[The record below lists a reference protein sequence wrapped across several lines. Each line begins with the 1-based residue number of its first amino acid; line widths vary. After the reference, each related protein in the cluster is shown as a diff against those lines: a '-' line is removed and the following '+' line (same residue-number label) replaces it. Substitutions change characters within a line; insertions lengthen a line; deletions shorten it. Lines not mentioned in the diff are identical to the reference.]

1 MTKIRKFLLV
11 ILVTIAL
18 FFSCL
23 AAFVMNANNV
33 VYAATS
39 YPYYTAEQYTNS
51 DYLLFDNGTESLVR
65 QISDFSSDV
74 KAASVGTSFPELA
87 QVIPRQYLESTQQ
100 NAVFQYNGKEYGF
113 YVVKEGDSFDVL
125 LIDFVYEFEDG
136 DEHSDIEYKI
146 RIKPLLQQTFL
157 RIEDNGTYEWVK
169 SVFNNYTYYVA
180 NPRFMATVQNENALN
195 YGDSGYSKENDD
207 GTIILQFRTNY
218 GKVRYAT
225 EEDFWAI
232 IEEFNAN
239 QMLDSFIDI
248 LDSFTYNLAGTV
260 RDYVELGLDIY
271 ETGKET
277 TVLTDNENN
286 IFTQYSKE
294 AQKENPQIEGYSRKA
309 GFMPKE
315 EMILSADDDSY
326 AEFIVVLNDSNYKT
340 RLTQYCEFD
349 IVRRL
354 TNYSSMEYVAGNW
367 YDENAQSLQFS
378 KQRILFEDQEP
389 KFEVTKENVE
399 GDNIPVYL
407 LPHGKQTI
415 AFKPDYSAYYKF
427 DFEDST
433 GLNLSV
439 IDSNGNAVKD
449 NGYYDLKGGE
459 TYNIVI
465 TSGDEKAITSLGIS
479 LVDGKSSGTVYAKEQ
494 RLVKLNISQ
503 SDVYNLSTNNS
514 YCLIDDILVKTSRG
528 FIKYSEYSGYTPN
541 STVSVPLQKGEYY
554 VLVYNSSAVNRS
566 FNLGAEECAVGEV
579 GETNAVNTDGMNY
592 VYIKFEIDAGDYIGT
607 ILNAENYKV
616 LDCSLESIPISR
628 LSDGN
633 FFVENNGDVLYIG
646 VLAGEGT
653 TNVLLNLSE
662 NSTMWKINGEVV
674 DNNKAELERGN
685 SYEIE
690 FYINGIEQGDTFI
703 FNFNGAP
710 DGLAEAINFTGNIL
724 TIKDYCLTDYSFTVK
739 YYFNALAESISGLE
753 ITPVYTVT
761 FEGIDITNDEELTF
775 NWVQTDDLATIYYEV
790 SNGTISC
797 NGAVDTTGYVVG
809 NTYSEDL
816 TQYLSSFGISNVT
829 ITISKID
836 VTTSKGAMAVNLK
849 TPFTAKVHM
858 AYGSGSGTKTNP
870 YIISC
875 NRHFENLNLTT
886 QYVKYYFSMTKTLNF
901 SSPAVKNFYG
911 YINYSD
917 KETDATYNGA
927 VGRINYNCYV
937 EDGSLIENNYGT
949 IMNLEVQTK
958 ILDFDR
964 ISVYTVGGIVEN
976 NKSTGV
982 ISHCSVALKCSSTDV
997 SSSHIGGIAGVNNG
1011 KIEHCH
1017 SNSQI
1022 TTIGDYGSVAYE
1034 NKGTIDDCGANGSIT
1049 QKILKTTIYWNTYVG
1064 GMAAKNSGTIKNCS
1078 AGNDFDS
1085 YLNIVI
1091 VVDYVDDDSIH
1102 PYTGPIVGENTG
1114 TVSNCDN
1121 KYFTINTGN
1130 LHSWQVWFTKYDQLK
1145 NVNNI
1150 I

>member
-1 MTKIRKFLLV
+1 MKKTKKVILSLLV
-11 ILVTIAL
+11 AMIILLSAFAL
-18 FFSCL
+18 MGFTT
-23 AAFVMNANNV
+23 NAS
-33 VYAATS
+33 VYADSKTYFS
-39 YPYYTAEQYTNS
+39 PEKYTESDALLNS
-51 DYLLFDNGTESLVR
+51 DGSESYKNI
-65 QISDFSSDV
+65 QTFSNEV
-74 KAASVGTSFPELA
+74 KAASIGTSFPELT
-87 QVIPRQYLESTQQ
+87 QVIPRQYLESTQT
-100 NAVFQYNGKEYGF
+100 NATYSYNGKEYGF
-113 YVVKEGDSFDVL
+113 YVVKEDNHFDVL
-125 LIDFVYEFEDG
+125 LIDFVYEFEDS

-354 TNYSSMEYVAGNW
+354 TNYSSMEHVAGNW

-389 KFEVTKENVE
+389 EFKVTEENVE

-407 LPHGKQTI
+407 LPNGKQTI

-427 DFEDST
+427 DLEDST

-459 TYNIVI
+459 NYNIIV

-514 YCLIDDILVKTSRG
+514 YCLINDILVKSSRG
-528 FIKYSEYSGYTPN
+528 FINYSEYSGYTHLP
-541 STVSVPLQKGEYY
+541 TVSVPLQEGEYY
-554 VLVYNSSAVNRS
+554 VLIYNSSAVNRS

-579 GETNAVNTDGMNY
+579 GETNTVNTDGMNY
-592 VYIKFEIDAGDYIGT
+592 VYIKFEIDTGDYIGT

-616 LDCSLESIPISR
+616 LDYSLESIPIYR
-628 LSDGN
+628 LSNGN
-633 FFVENNGDVLYIG
+633 FLVENNGNVLYIG

-710 DGLAEAINFTGNIL
+710 DGLAEAINFTDNTL
-724 TIKDYCLTDYSFTVK
+724 TIKDYCPTDYSFTVK

-797 NGAVDTTGYVVG
+797 NGSVDTTGYVVG
-809 NTYSEDL
+809 NTYGEDL

-858 AYGSGSGTKTNP
+858 AYASGSGTKNNP

-875 NRHFENLNLTT
+875 NRHFENMGINTDADTYFTITKYLKLEGNVIEDFYGIIESKDLVVISWTPEDKQKMGIIINNSGTIRNLQVNVNYNFNLTG
-886 QYVKYYFSMTKTLNF
+886 LW
-901 SSPAVKNFYG
+901 G
-911 YINYSD
+911 H
-917 KETDATYNGA
+917 
-927 VGRINYNCYV
+927 
-937 EDGSLIENNYGT
+937 
-949 IMNLEVQTK
+949 
-958 ILDFDR
+958 
-964 ISVYTVGGIVEN
+964 TVGGIVCNNEDSGLIEN
-976 NKSTGV
+976 
-982 ISHCSVALKCSSTDV
+982 CSVTMIRASKLNHTTTVGGIAGINNGTINNCYATVDVITGGTFGGIAGINYGTITDSCGMGDIV
-997 SSSHIGGIAGVNNG
+997 QKVETYEGCYELSYVGGIAGVNG
-1011 KIEHCH
+1011 AGGEI
-1017 SNSQI
+1017 SNCVGGTRDDSYLYVI
-1022 TTIGDYGSVAYE
+1022 IDVANVDDANLAPYSGPIAGE
-1034 NKGTIDDCGANGSIT
+1034 NKGTVKDC
-1049 QKILKTTIYWNTYVG
+1049 
-1064 GMAAKNSGTIKNCS
+1064 
-1078 AGNDFDS
+1078 
-1085 YLNIVI
+1085 
-1091 VVDYVDDDSIH
+1091 
-1102 PYTGPIVGENTG
+1102 
-1114 TVSNCDN
+1114 SN
-1121 KYFTINTGN
+1121 YGYAIRTGN
-1130 LHSWQVWFTKYDQLK
+1130 LHTGSNYNQLR
-1145 NVNNI
+1145 NINNI

>member
-1 MTKIRKFLLV
+1 MKKTKKVILSLLV
-11 ILVTIAL
+11 AMIILLSAFAL
-18 FFSCL
+18 MGFTT
-23 AAFVMNANNV
+23 NAS
-33 VYAATS
+33 VYADSKTYFS
-39 YPYYTAEQYTNS
+39 PEKYTESDALLNS
-51 DYLLFDNGTESLVR
+51 DGSESYKNI
-65 QISDFSSDV
+65 QTFSNEV
-74 KAASVGTSFPELA
+74 KAASIGTSFPELT
-87 QVIPRQYLESTQQ
+87 QVIPRQYLESTQT
-100 NAVFQYNGKEYGF
+100 NATYSYNGKEYGF
-113 YVVKEGDSFDVL
+113 YVVKEDNHFDVL
-125 LIDFVYEFEDG
+125 LIDFVYEFEDS

-389 KFEVTKENVE
+389 KFEVTEEYVE
-399 GDNIPVYL
+399 GDNVPVYL
-407 LPHGKQTI
+407 LPNGKQTI

-427 DFEDST
+427 DLEDST

-439 IDSNGNAVKD
+439 IDTDGNAVKD

-459 TYNIVI
+459 NYNIIV

-514 YCLIDDILVKTSRG
+514 YCLINDILVKSSRG
-528 FIKYSEYSGYTPN
+528 FINYSEYSGYTHLP
-541 STVSVPLQKGEYY
+541 TVSVPLPEGEYY
-554 VLVYNSSAVNRS
+554 VLIYNSSAVNRS

-579 GETNAVNTDGMNY
+579 GETNTVNTDGMNY
-592 VYIKFEIDAGDYIGT
+592 VYIKFEIDTGDYIGT

-616 LDCSLESIPISR
+616 LDYSLESIPIYR
-628 LSDGN
+628 LSNGN
-633 FFVENNGDVLYIG
+633 FLVENNGNVLYIG

-710 DGLAEAINFTGNIL
+710 DGLAEAINFTDNIL
-724 TIKDYCLTDYSFTVK
+724 TIKDYCPTDYSFTVK

-797 NGAVDTTGYVVG
+797 NGSVDTTGYVVG
-809 NTYSEDL
+809 NTYGEGL

-858 AYGSGSGTKTNP
+858 AYASGSGTKNNP

-875 NRHFENLNLTT
+875 NRHFENMGINTDADTYFTITKYLKLEGNVIEDFYGIIESKDLVVISWTPEDKQKMGIIINNSGTIRNLQVNVNYNFNLTG
-886 QYVKYYFSMTKTLNF
+886 LW
-901 SSPAVKNFYG
+901 G
-911 YINYSD
+911 H
-917 KETDATYNGA
+917 
-927 VGRINYNCYV
+927 
-937 EDGSLIENNYGT
+937 
-949 IMNLEVQTK
+949 
-958 ILDFDR
+958 
-964 ISVYTVGGIVEN
+964 TVGGIVCNNEDSGLIEN
-976 NKSTGV
+976 
-982 ISHCSVALKCSSTDV
+982 CSVTMIRASKLNHTTTVGGIAGINNGTINNCYATVDVITGGTFGGIAGINYGTITDSCGMGDIV
-997 SSSHIGGIAGVNNG
+997 QKVETYEGCYELSYVGGIAGVNG
-1011 KIEHCH
+1011 AGGEI
-1017 SNSQI
+1017 SNCVGGTRDDSYLYVI
-1022 TTIGDYGSVAYE
+1022 IDVANVDDANLAPYSGPIAGE
-1034 NKGTIDDCGANGSIT
+1034 NKGTVKDC
-1049 QKILKTTIYWNTYVG
+1049 
-1064 GMAAKNSGTIKNCS
+1064 
-1078 AGNDFDS
+1078 
-1085 YLNIVI
+1085 
-1091 VVDYVDDDSIH
+1091 
-1102 PYTGPIVGENTG
+1102 
-1114 TVSNCDN
+1114 SN
-1121 KYFTINTGN
+1121 YGYAIRTGN
-1130 LHSWQVWFTKYDQLK
+1130 LHTGSNYNQLR
-1145 NVNNI
+1145 NINNI

>member
-1 MTKIRKFLLV
+1 MIKTRKFLLV
-11 ILVTIAL
+11 FLSAIAL

-23 AAFVMNANNV
+23 AAFAMNANNV

-65 QISDFSSDV
+65 TIRSFSSDV
-74 KAASVGTSFPELA
+74 KAASVDTSFPELA
-87 QVIPRQYLESTQQ
+87 QVIPRQYLESAQQ

-113 YVVKEGDSFDVL
+113 YVVKEDNHFDVL
-125 LIDFVYEFEDG
+125 LIDFVYEFEDS

-349 IVRRL
+349 IVKRL

-378 KQRILFEDQEP
+378 NQRILFEDQEP
-389 KFEVTKENVE
+389 KFEVTEEYVE
-399 GDNIPVYL
+399 GDNVPVYL
-407 LPHGKQTI
+407 LPNGKQTI

-427 DFEDST
+427 DLEDST

-459 TYNIVI
+459 NYNIIV

-514 YCLIDDILVKTSRG
+514 YCLINDILVKSSRG
-528 FIKYSEYSGYTPN
+528 FINYSEYSGYTHLP
-541 STVSVPLQKGEYY
+541 TVSVPLQEGEYY
-554 VLVYNSSAVNRS
+554 VLIYNSSAVNRS

-579 GETNAVNTDGMNY
+579 GETNTVNTDGMNY
-592 VYIKFEIDAGDYIGT
+592 VYIKFEIDTGDYIGT

-616 LDCSLESIPISR
+616 LDYSLESIPIYR
-628 LSDGN
+628 LSNGN
-633 FFVENNGDVLYIG
+633 FLVENNGNVLYIG

-710 DGLAEAINFTGNIL
+710 DGLAEAINFTDNTL
-724 TIKDYCLTDYSFTVK
+724 TIKDYCPTDYSFTVK

-797 NGAVDTTGYVVG
+797 NGSVDTTGYVVG
-809 NTYSEDL
+809 NTYGEDL

-858 AYGSGSGTKTNP
+858 AYGSGSGTKNNP
-870 YIISC
+870 FIISC
-875 NRHFENLNLTT
+875 SRHFMNIELNISRYTYFIITKHIYLHGNGIEEFYGNLNSTGTGASIYWWATSKQDTGVILHNYGNIRNIVVF
-886 QYVKYYFSMTKTLNF
+886 QESVIDV
-901 SSPAVKNFYG
+901 SSLY
-911 YINYSD
+911 NYC
-917 KETDATYNGA
+917 
-927 VGRINYNCYV
+927 VGGLVSVN
-937 EDGSLIENNYGT
+937 ESGGLIENCNICSFKGDLGFVTTAGGVAGVNYGT
-949 IMNLEVQTK
+949 INNCTATVNVTTSGDFGGIAGSNYGTISSCKVYGTINQEVHN
-958 ILDFDR
+958 
-964 ISVYTVGGIVEN
+964 YENEYENNAVGGIVGYNHGRITNCLSGGDEIDSRLRLFIKVGYVN
-976 NKSTGV
+976 NDQLAPYAGP
-982 ISHCSVALKCSSTDV
+982 IYGIN
-997 SSSHIGGIAGVNNG
+997 IGGSVSGCSG
-1011 KIEHCH
+1011 KKF
-1017 SNSQI
+1017 QI
-1022 TTIGDYGSVAYE
+1022 D
-1034 NKGTIDDCGANGSIT
+1034 
-1049 QKILKTTIYWNTYVG
+1049 
-1064 GMAAKNSGTIKNCS
+1064 
-1078 AGNDFDS
+1078 
-1085 YLNIVI
+1085 
-1091 VVDYVDDDSIH
+1091 
-1102 PYTGPIVGENTG
+1102 
-1114 TVSNCDN
+1114 
-1121 KYFTINTGN
+1121 TGN
-1130 LHSWQVWFTKYDQLK
+1130 LHTSAQLA
-1145 NVNNI
+1145 NINNSYSA
-1150 I
+1150 

>member
-1 MTKIRKFLLV
+1 MSFKHNKKYTLFIVTLIMILFV
-11 ILVTIAL
+11 ISGIY
-18 FFSCL
+18 FSSSK
-23 AAFVMNANNV
+23 N
-33 VYAATS
+33 VYADTGNIS
-39 YPYYTAEQYTNS
+39 LEEYTDSDELMGSNEKNIVDFANEVNS
-51 DYLLFDNGTESLVR
+51 MEED
-65 QISDFSSDV
+65 DV
-74 KAASVGTSFPELA
+74 VADLTK
-87 QVIPRQYLESTQQ
+87 VIPVEYVRFVEEGYT
-100 NAVFQYNGKEYGF
+100 FQYNGKEYGF
-113 YVVKEGDSFDVL
+113 FVCHRRLVGGDIGGTKLIDVV
-125 LIDFVYEFEDG
+125 LIDFTYSYV
-136 DEHSDIEYKI
+136 DIKCSLS
-146 RIKPLLQQTFL
+146 IKLLMQVTLQYHN
-157 RIEDNGTYEWVK
+157 DNGIETWTIHHENAK
-169 SVFNNYTYYVA
+169 KDYYIV
-180 NPRFMATVQNENALN
+180 NPRFVSILQNENDLN
-195 YGDSGYSKENDD
+195 YGDNGYVKRNDY
-207 GTIILQFRTNY
+207 GTIIQQATLNY
-218 GKVRYAT
+218 NG
-225 EEDFWAI
+225 AI
-232 IEEFNAN
+232 IVNDGVTSEEGIAMFHSALSGLADFAIGLIPIPQVGTVYSAIAN
-239 QMLDSFIDI
+239 ICDFVETLRDSIDYEIASLSQGADGEILYKSRGVQENEPETIPFSRVMATAPQNEILLTDDPSSYMRCNTILDNSISRSRIIQCVQFDI
-248 LDSFTYNLAGTV
+248 LQT
-260 RDYVELGLDIY
+260 
-271 ETGKET
+271 
-277 TVLTDNENN
+277 
-286 IFTQYSKE
+286 SKAE
-294 AQKENPQIEGYSRKA
+294 PLKNRK
-309 GFMPKE
+309 FMNA
-315 EMILSADDDSY
+315 LDDDEKRIPFAAY
-326 AEFIVVLNDSNYKT
+326 QEK
-340 RLTQYCEFD
+340 
-349 IVRRL
+349 
-354 TNYSSMEYVAGNW
+354 
-367 YDENAQSLQFS
+367 
-378 KQRILFEDQEP
+378 ILFEDQNP
-389 KFEVTKENVE
+389 KFEVVENNIE
-399 GDNIPVYL
+399 GVNIPVYI
-407 LPHGKQTI
+407 LPNGKQTI

-449 NGYYDLKGGE
+449 NGYYDLKDGE
-459 TYNIVI
+459 NYSIIV

-797 NGAVDTTGYVVG
+797 DGSVDTTGYVVG

-858 AYGSGSGTKTNP
+858 AYGSGSGTKNNP

-875 NRHFENLNLTT
+875 NRHFENMGINTDADTYFTITKYLKLEGNVIEDFYGIIESKDLVVISWTPEDKQKMGIIINNSGTIRNLQVNVNYNFNLTG
-886 QYVKYYFSMTKTLNF
+886 LW
-901 SSPAVKNFYG
+901 G
-911 YINYSD
+911 H
-917 KETDATYNGA
+917 
-927 VGRINYNCYV
+927 
-937 EDGSLIENNYGT
+937 
-949 IMNLEVQTK
+949 
-958 ILDFDR
+958 
-964 ISVYTVGGIVEN
+964 TVGGIVCNNEDSGLIEN
-976 NKSTGV
+976 
-982 ISHCSVALKCSSTDV
+982 CSVTMIRASKLNHTTTVGGIAGINNGTINNCYATVDVITGGTFGGIAGINYGTITDSCGMGDIV
-997 SSSHIGGIAGVNNG
+997 QKVETYEGCYELSYVGGIAGVNG
-1011 KIEHCH
+1011 AGGEI
-1017 SNSQI
+1017 SNCVGGTRDDSYLYVI
-1022 TTIGDYGSVAYE
+1022 IDVANVDDANLAPYSGPIAGE
-1034 NKGTIDDCGANGSIT
+1034 NKGTVKDC
-1049 QKILKTTIYWNTYVG
+1049 
-1064 GMAAKNSGTIKNCS
+1064 
-1078 AGNDFDS
+1078 
-1085 YLNIVI
+1085 
-1091 VVDYVDDDSIH
+1091 
-1102 PYTGPIVGENTG
+1102 
-1114 TVSNCDN
+1114 SN
-1121 KYFTINTGN
+1121 YGYAIRTGN
-1130 LHSWQVWFTKYDQLK
+1130 LHTGSNYNQLR
-1145 NVNNI
+1145 NINNI

>member
-1 MTKIRKFLLV
+1 MIKTRKFLLV
-11 ILVTIAL
+11 FLSAIAL

-23 AAFVMNANNV
+23 AAFAMNANNV

-65 QISDFSSDV
+65 TIRSFSSDV
-74 KAASVGTSFPELA
+74 KAASVDTSFPELA
-87 QVIPRQYLESTQQ
+87 QVIPRQYLESAQQ

-113 YVVKEGDSFDVL
+113 YVVKEDNHFDVL
-125 LIDFVYEFEDG
+125 LIDFVYEFEDS

-349 IVRRL
+349 IVKRL

-378 KQRILFEDQEP
+378 NQRILFEDQEP
-389 KFEVTKENVE
+389 KFEVTEEYVE
-399 GDNIPVYL
+399 GDNVPVYL
-407 LPHGKQTI
+407 LPNGKQTI

-427 DFEDST
+427 DLEDST

-459 TYNIVI
+459 NYNIIV

-514 YCLIDDILVKTSRG
+514 YCLINDILVKSSRG
-528 FIKYSEYSGYTPN
+528 FINYSEYSGYTHLP
-541 STVSVPLQKGEYY
+541 TVSVPLQEGEYY
-554 VLVYNSSAVNRS
+554 VLIYNSSAVNRS

-579 GETNAVNTDGMNY
+579 GETNTVNTDGMNY
-592 VYIKFEIDAGDYIGT
+592 VYIKFEIDTGDYIGT

-616 LDCSLESIPISR
+616 LDYSLESIPIYR
-628 LSDGN
+628 LSNGN
-633 FFVENNGDVLYIG
+633 FLVENNGNVLYIG

-710 DGLAEAINFTGNIL
+710 DGLAEAINFTDNTL
-724 TIKDYCLTDYSFTVK
+724 TIKDYCPTDYSFTVK

-797 NGAVDTTGYVVG
+797 NGSVDTTGYVVG
-809 NTYSEDL
+809 NTYGEDL

-858 AYGSGSGTKTNP
+858 AHGSGSGTKNNP
-870 YIISC
+870 FIISC
-875 NRHFENLNLTT
+875 SRHFMNIELNISRYTYFIITKHIYLHGNGIEEFYGNLNSTGTGASIYWWATSKQDTGVILHNYGNIRNIVVF
-886 QYVKYYFSMTKTLNF
+886 QESVIDV
-901 SSPAVKNFYG
+901 SSLY
-911 YINYSD
+911 NYC
-917 KETDATYNGA
+917 
-927 VGRINYNCYV
+927 VGGLVSVN
-937 EDGSLIENNYGT
+937 ESGGLIENCNICSFKGDLGFVTTAGGVAGVNYGT
-949 IMNLEVQTK
+949 INNCTATVNVTTSGDFGGIAGSNYGTISSCKVYGTINQEVHN
-958 ILDFDR
+958 
-964 ISVYTVGGIVEN
+964 YENEYENNAVGGIVGYNHGRITNCLSGGDEIDSRLRLFIKVGYVN
-976 NKSTGV
+976 NDQLAPYAGP
-982 ISHCSVALKCSSTDV
+982 IYGIN
-997 SSSHIGGIAGVNNG
+997 IGGSVSGCSG
-1011 KIEHCH
+1011 KKF
-1017 SNSQI
+1017 QI
-1022 TTIGDYGSVAYE
+1022 D
-1034 NKGTIDDCGANGSIT
+1034 
-1049 QKILKTTIYWNTYVG
+1049 
-1064 GMAAKNSGTIKNCS
+1064 
-1078 AGNDFDS
+1078 
-1085 YLNIVI
+1085 
-1091 VVDYVDDDSIH
+1091 
-1102 PYTGPIVGENTG
+1102 
-1114 TVSNCDN
+1114 
-1121 KYFTINTGN
+1121 TGN
-1130 LHSWQVWFTKYDQLK
+1130 LHTSAQLA
-1145 NVNNI
+1145 NINNSYSA
-1150 I
+1150 

>member
-1 MTKIRKFLLV
+1 MIKTRKFLLV
-11 ILVTIAL
+11 FLSAIAL

-23 AAFVMNANNV
+23 AAFAMNANNV

-65 QISDFSSDV
+65 TIRSFSSDV
-74 KAASVGTSFPELA
+74 KAASVDTSFPELA

-113 YVVKEGDSFDVL
+113 YVVKEDNHFDVL
-125 LIDFVYEFEDG
+125 LIDFVYEFEDS

-389 KFEVTKENVE
+389 KFEVTEEYVE
-399 GDNIPVYL
+399 GDNVPVYL
-407 LPHGKQTI
+407 LPNGKQTI

-427 DFEDST
+427 DLEDST

-439 IDSNGNAVKD
+439 IDTDGNAVKD
-449 NGYYDLKGGE
+449 NGYYYLKGGE
-459 TYNIVI
+459 NYNIIV

-514 YCLIDDILVKTSRG
+514 YCLINDILVKSSRG
-528 FIKYSEYSGYTPN
+528 FINYSEYSGYTHLP
-541 STVSVPLQKGEYY
+541 TVSVPLQEGEYY
-554 VLVYNSSAVNRS
+554 VLIYNSSAVNRS

-579 GETNAVNTDGMNY
+579 GETNTVNTDGMNY
-592 VYIKFEIDAGDYIGT
+592 VYIKFEIDTGDYIGT

-616 LDCSLESIPISR
+616 LDYSLESIPIYR
-628 LSDGN
+628 LSNGN
-633 FFVENNGDVLYIG
+633 FLVENNGNVLYIG

-710 DGLAEAINFTGNIL
+710 DGLAEAINFTDNTL
-724 TIKDYCLTDYSFTVK
+724 TIKDYCPTDYSFTVK

-797 NGAVDTTGYVVG
+797 NGSVDTTGYVVG
-809 NTYSEDL
+809 NTYGEDL

-858 AYGSGSGTKTNP
+858 AYGSGSGTKNNP

-875 NRHFENLNLTT
+875 NRHFENMGINTDADTYFTITKYLKLEGNVIEDFYGIIEIKDLVVISWTPEDKQKMGIIINNSGTIRNLQVNVNYNFNLTG
-886 QYVKYYFSMTKTLNF
+886 LW
-901 SSPAVKNFYG
+901 G
-911 YINYSD
+911 H
-917 KETDATYNGA
+917 
-927 VGRINYNCYV
+927 
-937 EDGSLIENNYGT
+937 
-949 IMNLEVQTK
+949 
-958 ILDFDR
+958 
-964 ISVYTVGGIVEN
+964 TVGGIVCNNEDSGLIEN
-976 NKSTGV
+976 
-982 ISHCSVALKCSSTDV
+982 CSVTMIRASKLNHTTTVGGIAGINNGTINNCYATVDVITGGTFGGIAGINYGTITDSCGMGDIV
-997 SSSHIGGIAGVNNG
+997 QKVETYEGCYELSYVGGIAGVNG
-1011 KIEHCH
+1011 AGGEI
-1017 SNSQI
+1017 SNCVGGTRDDSYLYVI
-1022 TTIGDYGSVAYE
+1022 IDVANVDDANLAPYSGPIAGE
-1034 NKGTIDDCGANGSIT
+1034 NKGTVKDC
-1049 QKILKTTIYWNTYVG
+1049 
-1064 GMAAKNSGTIKNCS
+1064 
-1078 AGNDFDS
+1078 
-1085 YLNIVI
+1085 
-1091 VVDYVDDDSIH
+1091 
-1102 PYTGPIVGENTG
+1102 
-1114 TVSNCDN
+1114 SN
-1121 KYFTINTGN
+1121 YGYAIRTGN
-1130 LHSWQVWFTKYDQLK
+1130 LHTGSNYNQLR
-1145 NVNNI
+1145 NINNI